1 MRGELI
7 NMKNNYVI
15 VDKSILP
22 DCYEKVIEARSFLAE
37 GKYRDVSEAVKAV
50 GISRSTY
57 YKYKDFV
64 FLPDDFSPHRKAVIS
79 LSLAHETGK
88 LSEVLGIVSS
98 CEASVLTINQNLPIN
113 GKAHLVIS
121 LDLTE
126 SKCNAEEIAEK
137 ISKIRGS
144 SGTRLVSVG

>member
-1 MRGELI
+1 
-7 NMKNNYVI
+7 MKNNYII

-22 DCYEKVIEARSFLAE
+22 DCYEKVIEARTALAE
-37 GKYRDVSEAVKAV
+37 GKYRDVSEAVKAI

-79 LSLAHETGK
+79 FSLAHETGK
-88 LSEVLGIVSS
+88 LGEVLRIVSS

-113 GKAHLVIS
+113 GKAHLVLS
-121 LDLTE
+121 LDLTDAKY
-126 SKCNAEEIAEK
+126 SAEEITEK
-137 ISKIRGS
+137 ISKIKGA

>member
-1 MRGELI
+1 
-7 NMKNNYVI
+7 MKNNYII

-22 DCYEKVIEARSFLAE
+22 DCYEKVIEARTALSE
-37 GKYRDVSEAVKAV
+37 GKYRDVSEAVKAA

-64 FLPDDFSPHRKAVIS
+64 FLPDDFSPNRKAVIS
-79 LSLAHETGK
+79 FSLAHETGK
-88 LSEVLGIVSS
+88 LGEVLRIVAS

-113 GKAHLVIS
+113 GKAHLVLS
-121 LDLTE
+121 LDLTDAKY
-126 SKCNAEEIAEK
+126 SAEEITEK
-137 ISKIRGS
+137 ISRIKGA

>member
-1 MRGELI
+1 
-7 NMKNNYVI
+7 MKNNYII

-22 DCYEKVIEARSFLAE
+22 DCYEKVIEARSSLAE
-37 GKYRDVSEAVKAV
+37 GRYRDVSEAVKAA

-79 LSLAHETGK
+79 FSLAHETGK
-88 LSEVLGIVSS
+88 LGEVLSIVSA
-98 CEASVLTINQNLPIN
+98 CGASVLTINQNLPIN

-126 SKCNAEEIAEK
+126 AKFSADEIAEK
-137 ISKIRGS
+137 ISRVKGAN
-144 SGTRLVSVG
+144 GTRLISVG

>member
-1 MRGELI
+1 
-7 NMKNNYVI
+7 MKNNYII

-22 DCYEKVIEARSFLAE
+22 DCYEKVIEARTSLAE
-37 GKYRDVSEAVKAV
+37 GKFRDVSEAVKAV

-79 LSLAHETGK
+79 FSLVHETGK
-88 LSEVLGIVSS
+88 LGEVLGIISS

-126 SKCNAEEIAEK
+126 AKYSAEEITEK
-137 ISKIRGS
+137 ISCIRGA

>member
-1 MRGELI
+1 
-7 NMKNNYVI
+7 MKNNYII

-22 DCYEKVIEARSFLAE
+22 DCYEKVIEARASLAD
-37 GKYRDVSEAVKAV
+37 GRYRDVSEAVKAA

-79 LSLAHETGK
+79 FSLAHETGK
-88 LSEVLGIVSS
+88 LGEVLGIVSA
-98 CEASVLTINQNLPIN
+98 CGASVLTINQNLPIN

-126 SKCNAEEIAEK
+126 SACSAEEIAEK
-137 ISKIRGS
+137 ISHISGT
-144 SGTRLVSVG
+144 SGTRLISVG